1 MYKRLLK
8 LLGLNK
14 PRQPKL
20 QQYHVSCSLREQVF
34 QKMSD
39 YDRLIDAQYK
49 HIDMFC
55 KRPIVEWDE
64 FSTDER
70 DAMEYRI
77 IQYIDEL
84 SNRKRLIYELIMPL
98 SENCN

>member
-20 QQYHVSCSLREQVF
+20 QQHYVSCSLSEQVF

-49 HIDMFC
+49 NIDIFC
-55 KRPIVEWDE
+55 KRPIIEWDE
-64 FSTDER
+64 FSAEER
-70 DAMEYRI
+70 DKVEYQI
-77 IQYIDEL
+77 IKYIDEL
-84 SNRKRLIYELIMPL
+84 SNKKRLIYELIMPL
-98 SENCN
+98 DKNCY